1 MLSLEQRRALIARLR
16 KVASEEQPDIAVEF
30 ERIAARLE
38 RGEDPSSDPPR
49 DDDAE

>member
-1 MLSLEQRRALIARLR
+1 MLSPEQRRALIARLR

-38 RGEDPSSDPPR
+38 RGDDPASDKD
-49 DDDAE
+49 DDDA